1 MIMGLLN
8 DIVKRDLS
16 GDERKEDVSN
26 MNLYPEVLV
35 DRGPVRTGEYRKV
48 KYEIFTT
55 GTFPYVVMTF
65 NPETCVRWPRV
76 MHIKD
81 ADGNRRKCTLYAEL
95 YDISLKAYN
104 HLVRVWYMD
113 DTDFILGRDMN
124 KEGKVHTVKS
134 ITDDVRVFIDQILNG
149 KFELWAY

>member
-26 MNLYPEVLV
+26 MSLYPEVLV
-35 DRGPVRTGEYRKV
+35 DKGLVRTGEYRKV

-55 GTFPYVVMTF
+55 GVYPYVVMIF
-65 NPETCVRWPRV
+65 NPETCVRWPWL

-81 ADGNRRKCTLYAEL
+81 ADGNRRRCILYTEFNA
-95 YDISLKAYN
+95 SLQAYN
-104 HLVRVWYMD
+104 HLVRIWYMD
-113 DTDFILGRDMN
+113 DTDFILGREMN
-124 KEGKVHTVKS
+124 KEGKVHTVKN
-134 ITDDVRVFIDQILNG
+134 ITADVRVFVDQILTG
-149 KFELWAY
+149 SFEGR